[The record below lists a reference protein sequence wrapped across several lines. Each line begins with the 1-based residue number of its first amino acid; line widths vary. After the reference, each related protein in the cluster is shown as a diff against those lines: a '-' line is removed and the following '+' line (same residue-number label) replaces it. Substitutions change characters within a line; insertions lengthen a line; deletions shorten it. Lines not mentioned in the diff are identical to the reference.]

1 MRTIW
6 KYPLARRG
14 WNPLLIGKDAK
25 ILLAALDHTTRAP
38 TLWVELKRP
47 DQSLRGIDK
56 AETMMMNMDD
66 IREFR
71 VAVTDDD
78 VEEGE
83 THVGRSA
90 ERREGKE
97 CVSTFE
103 SRGSRDTLKTKHQQN

>member
-1 MRTIW
+1 MIRRTIW
-6 KYPLARRG
+6 KDPLARRG
-14 WNPLLIGKDAK
+14 WNPLHIGKDAK

-83 THVGRSA
+83 THVGSMIAGIYVRHIYD
-90 ERREGKE
+90 
-97 CVSTFE
+97 
-103 SRGSRDTLKTKHQQN
+103 RDFRIGR